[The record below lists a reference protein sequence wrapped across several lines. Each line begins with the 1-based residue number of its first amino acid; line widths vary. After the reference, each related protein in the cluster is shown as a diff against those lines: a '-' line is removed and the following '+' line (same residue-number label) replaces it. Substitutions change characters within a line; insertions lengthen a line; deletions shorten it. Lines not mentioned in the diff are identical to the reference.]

1 MLLGTRADMD
11 QIAEAARK
19 VSAHAARLAKA

>member
-1 MLLGTRADMD
+1 MLLGGRRDMD

-19 VSAHAARLAKA
+19 VQAHAARLLAS

>member
-1 MLLGTRADMD
+1 MLLGTRGDMD

-19 VSAHAARLAKA
+19 VHTHAARLAKA